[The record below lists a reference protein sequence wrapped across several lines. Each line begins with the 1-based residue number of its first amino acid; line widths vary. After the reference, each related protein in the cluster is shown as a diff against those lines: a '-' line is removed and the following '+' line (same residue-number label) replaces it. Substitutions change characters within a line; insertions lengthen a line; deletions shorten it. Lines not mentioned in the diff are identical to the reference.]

1 LLDYAQESG
10 RAGRDGLRSEAVI
23 IQPVGVNPPNWEA
36 DGLEHR
42 EAERV
47 QQYMDPGDNS
57 CRRFI
62 LDRYLDGTVDG
73 YTRNRCG
80 DLDAPG
86 AEEQRCDGCEPDWPA
101 YEIEG
106 SGSDISDK
114 STASTPEPME
124 DIQFSHSR
132 VTNWIAGNPDPP
144 DPARPDPAN
153 PDPTNSDP
161 ARTYP
166 ARSYPARPDPA
177 NPDPTNSDPARTYPA
192 RTYPARSYPARPDP
206 ANPDPTNSDPARSYP
221 ARPDPANPD
230 PTNSDPARTYPARTY
245 PARTYPANR
254 NPARPDPVNRL
265 AISQIVNPPE
275 TSIQPIFTPDNQTTS
290 SDSDYNSETLRSQVG
305 SISPIHRQE
314 LGSAN
319 RREAQYS
326 NRQERGSTNQ
336 HTQPNIPPQAIQQFQ
351 QQDRQRQ
358 GARWEFEQAQ
368 QAIAGSLEFLQ
379 AQVHL
384 WRDRCWYCTQHGF
397 NSEHDLY
404 QCPYGNDTGAKA
416 WFLHVRRNII
426 YARFSGCYQCG
437 LPQTICERWKY
448 KGSCIYRGVMISMV
462 AMMVHGDRTEGIR
475 QAWQRRLQAFGVDI
489 EDRTAVVG
497 FLGQRH
503 GAEEVNELVQ
513 EFLWLRK
520 TWIEVGEI
528 S

>member
-1 LLDYAQESG
+1 
-10 RAGRDGLRSEAVI
+10 
-23 IQPVGVNPPNWEA
+23 
-36 DGLEHR
+36 
-42 EAERV
+42 
-47 QQYMDPGDNS
+47 MDPGDNS

-166 ARSYPARPDPA
+166 AR
-177 NPDPTNSDPARTYPA
+177 
-192 RTYPARSYPARPDP
+192 
-206 ANPDPTNSDPARSYP
+206 
-221 ARPDPANPD
+221 
-230 PTNSDPARTYPARTY
+230 TY

-314 LGSAN
+314 LGSA
-319 RREAQYS
+319 
-326 NRQERGSTNQ
+326 NQ

-503 GAEEVNELVQ
+503 RAEEVNELVQ